1 MRTTLTIKDT
11 LLRQAKAESLRR
23 NLPLSEVVE
32 EALRVILGTQVK
44 GQPRKI
50 RPLKTMRGDGLLPGV
65 DLTSSVGLLETME
78 GR

>member
-11 LLRQAKAESLRR
+11 LLRQAKAESLWR
-23 NLPLSEVVE
+23 NLSLSEVVE
-32 EALRVILGTQVK
+32 EALRVILGTQAK

-50 RPLKTMRGDGLLPGV
+50 RPLKTMRGGGLLPGV
-65 DLTSSVGLLETME
+65 DLTSSASLLETME